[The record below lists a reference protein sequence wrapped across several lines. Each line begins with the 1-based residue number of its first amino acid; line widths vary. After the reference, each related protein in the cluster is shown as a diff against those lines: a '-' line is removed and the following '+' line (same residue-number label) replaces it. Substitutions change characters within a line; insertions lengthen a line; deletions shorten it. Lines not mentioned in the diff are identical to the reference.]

1 MPTGY
6 TAAVQDG
13 TITDFPAFAMQC
25 ARAFGALITMR
36 DDPFDAPVPERFE
49 PRTSYHD
56 ERLAAA
62 SAALTELRALTPE
75 QAEDRAY
82 QAWKTAT
89 ARHMDREREC
99 AAQRERY
106 EAMLAKVLA
115 WDPPSPDHT
124 ELRTFMAD
132 QLRQSIDFDCGH
144 SSPAPGRM
152 MGPAWLAAE
161 MAAAERD
168 LAYHAKARAEEVDRA
183 AGRTR
188 WVAALRASLATKS

>member
-49 PRTSYHD
+49 PSTSYHD

-62 SAALTELRALTPE
+62 SAALAELRALTPE

-82 QAWKTAT
+82 QAWKAAT
-89 ARHMDREREC
+89 ARHMDRERER

-115 WDPPSPDHT
+115 WEAPSPDHT

-132 QLRQSIDFDCGH
+132 QLRQSIEFDCGH
-144 SSPAPGRM
+144 ASPAPERLL
-152 MGPAWLAAE
+152 GPAWLAAE
-161 MAAAERD
+161 IASAKRD
-168 LAYHAKARAEEVDRA
+168 LAYHTKARAEEVDRA
-183 AGRTR
+183 AGRTQ
-188 WVAALRASLATKS
+188 WVAALRASLATNS